1 MIKWFKFNRGYQP
14 LNLVEIK
21 RQNLLFNYDF
31 FKENTN
37 LSIWPVLKAN
47 AYGHGIRQVTEIL
60 MRRNFEYFVVDG
72 YHEVL
77 EIRKI
82 TSRPVLIMG
91 AMLPQNFSKINW
103 KNLSIMVQDETT
115 IRKLGSLNKKIKIHL
130 KVNTG
135 MNRQGFN
142 IDQVENI
149 VRLIKQY
156 PKLILEGVFSHLSG
170 ADEVDSKSL
179 RSQLKEFE
187 KATKIVELNGMKP
200 KFYHLSA
207 TAGALKIK
215 NTKINAI
222 RLGIGLYGIN
232 NLSKG
237 DEIFEKFERLK
248 PVLSFK
254 SCFTTLRKIKK
265 GEKVGY
271 NGTWQAKKDTNIGV
285 VPVGYYEGL
294 DIRLNNNGWVKY
306 KNKFYPIVGRICMNL
321 TMVDLGV
328 TEAKLFDEVEVVSN
342 DKTDKNS
349 IAKMAKQCK
358 TIPYELLVK
367 INSSIRRVIVRW

>member
-149 VRLIKQY
+149 VR
-156 PKLILEGVFSHLSG
+156 
-170 ADEVDSKSL
+170 
-179 RSQLKEFE
+179 
-187 KATKIVELNGMKP
+187 
-200 KFYHLSA
+200 
-207 TAGALKIK
+207 
-215 NTKINAI
+215 
-222 RLGIGLYGIN
+222 
-232 NLSKG
+232 
-237 DEIFEKFERLK
+237 
-248 PVLSFK
+248 
-254 SCFTTLRKIKK
+254 
-265 GEKVGY
+265 
-271 NGTWQAKKDTNIGV
+271 
-285 VPVGYYEGL
+285 
-294 DIRLNNNGWVKY
+294 
-306 KNKFYPIVGRICMNL
+306 
-321 TMVDLGV
+321 
-328 TEAKLFDEVEVVSN
+328 
-342 DKTDKNS
+342 
-349 IAKMAKQCK
+349 
-358 TIPYELLVK
+358 
-367 INSSIRRVIVRW
+367 